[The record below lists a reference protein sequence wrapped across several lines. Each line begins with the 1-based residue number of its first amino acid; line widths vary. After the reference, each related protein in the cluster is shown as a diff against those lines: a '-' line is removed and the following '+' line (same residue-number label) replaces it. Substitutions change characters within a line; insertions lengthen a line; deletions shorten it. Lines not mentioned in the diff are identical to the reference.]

1 MEVVIY
7 HNPQCSKS
15 RRALELLRNQYI
27 EPEIIEYLKTP
38 LNKGKIAEILELL
51 DLSPR
56 ELMRTDEPEYKNNH
70 LDNLNLSSDQ
80 LLDAVIAHPI
90 LMQRPIV
97 LANGKA
103 CIGRP
108 PEAVLEIL

>member
-15 RRALELLRNQYI
+15 R
-27 EPEIIEYLKTP
+27 
-38 LNKGKIAEILELL
+38 
-51 DLSPR
+51 
-56 ELMRTDEPEYKNNH
+56 
-70 LDNLNLSSDQ
+70 
-80 LLDAVIAHPI
+80 PI

-108 PEAVLEIL
+108 PEAVFEIL